1 MARISLILEYV
12 VSTIRIRLI
21 PQVELQGK
29 KLVDI
34 RGQIKCSKGSKVILH
49 DKVGMRKGSYLY
61 VRKGGIVEIGE
72 RTTFNHNCLITA
84 RKSITIGKRSIF
96 GPGVMIY
103 DHDHDYKTD
112 MQEYRCEDVSI
123 GGNCWIGANSI
134 ILKGVHLGDN
144 CVVAAGTILRGGDYP
159 SNSLIYNSCSTV
171 IKQIQG
177 QFENEKK

>member
-1 MARISLILEYV
+1 
-12 VSTIRIRLI
+12 
-21 PQVELQGK
+21 
-29 KLVDI
+29 
-34 RGQIKCSKGSKVILH
+34 
-49 DKVGMRKGSYLY
+49 
-61 VRKGGIVEIGE
+61 
-72 RTTFNHNCLITA
+72 
-84 RKSITIGKRSIF
+84 
-96 GPGVMIY
+96 MIY

>member
-1 MARISLILEYV
+1 MREGDINGTDIADSGICCINHTDKTDSSSRAS
-12 VSTIRIRLI
+12 R
-21 PQVELQGK
+21 K

-144 CVVAAGTILRGGDYP
+144 CVVAAGTILRGGII
-159 SNSLIYNSCSTV
+159 LVTL
-171 IKQIQG
+171 
-177 QFENEKK
+177 